1 MNHFKLAVLGAA
13 AVELAFLVAFLMLAD
28 LSQRLHVLLL
38 LATIAG
44 YTIVTVALVALGA
57 WLRRNVTITS

>member
-1 MNHFKLAVLGAA
+1 MNHFKLAVFGAA

-28 LSQRLHVLLL
+28 FSQRLHVLLL

-44 YTIVTVALVALGA
+44 YTIVTIALVALGA
-57 WLRRNVTITS
+57 WMRRATS